1 MTANINLKLCMWCK
15 CLGLWTSVVLGQVK
29 VDDKS
34 NEITAIPA
42 LLDALEIAGCII
54 TIDAMGC
61 QKDIAAQIIAK
72 KADYVLDSR
81 VIRASCL
88 SRWNTGLSRLRPIT
102 RRHWG
107 QFLSDH
113 REWSSPHWNA
123 SMLQCPCDCIGAL
136 PHQARWQGLQTVVMV
151 ISERRLW
158 NKTTRGALLHQQF
171 T

>member
-1 MTANINLKLCMWCK
+1 V
-15 CLGLWTSVVLGQVK
+15 LGPVHRLVLGQVK

-42 LLDALEIAGCII
+42 LLDALEIAGCIV

-72 KADYVLDSR
+72 KADYAWDSR

-88 SRWNTGLSRLRPIT
+88 SRWNTGLKAQTNNFAGIEVSSYQTTESGHHRIET
-102 RRHWG
+102 R
-107 QFLSDH
+107 
-113 REWSSPHWNA
+113 
-123 SMLQCPCDCIGAL
+123 QCYSVPVIALGAL